1 MKKSERLNDMMM
13 FLNNKNSF
21 NIKDIMERYHI
32 SRSSAIRDIKS
43 LEELGMPI
51 YSKSG
56 RNGSYK
62 ILPNRLLSPIVF
74 TIDEVYSLYFAMLT
88 LSAYQSTPF
97 HLSVEKLKLKFEKCL
112 SEEQIHALHK
122 METVFRLNTV
132 EHSNSS
138 TCLKDILKMAI
149 KESPCIIEYKK
160 QDIHEYTVQFFDIS
174 SAFGQWYG
182 TAYNFETEK
191 IQVFRCDRIQS
202 VNATALFKGKPIEE
216 FKRPADKLYK
226 DGSATEFQVTV
237 SEKGVDLFYKE
248 HYPSMQLCSEMGC
261 HVIKGFYNRVEQN
274 FIADYFI
281 HYGDNLLKVEP
292 AKLKLLITDRLN
304 NLLQKYERF

>member
-1 MKKSERLNDMMM
+1 
-13 FLNNKNSF
+13 
-21 NIKDIMERYHI
+21 
-32 SRSSAIRDIKS
+32 
-43 LEELGMPI
+43 
-51 YSKSG
+51 
-56 RNGSYK
+56 
-62 ILPNRLLSPIVF
+62 
-74 TIDEVYSLYFAMLT
+74 
-88 LSAYQSTPF
+88 
-97 HLSVEKLKLKFEKCL
+97 
-112 SEEQIHALHK
+112 
-122 METVFRLNTV
+122 
-132 EHSNSS
+132 
-138 TCLKDILKMAI
+138 MAI

-248 HYPSMQLCSEMGC
+248 HYPSMQLCSEMGA
-261 HVIKGFYNRVEQN
+261 HVIKGFYNRDEQN

-304 NLLQKYERF
+304 NLLQKYEWF